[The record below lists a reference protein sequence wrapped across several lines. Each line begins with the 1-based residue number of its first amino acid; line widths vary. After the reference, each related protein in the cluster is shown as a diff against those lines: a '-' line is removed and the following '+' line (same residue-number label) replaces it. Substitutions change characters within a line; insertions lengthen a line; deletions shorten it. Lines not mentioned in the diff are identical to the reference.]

1 MAVGVLRS
9 NSLHSCC
16 VFGRSNNS
24 HSEIKVVSLNLSQH
38 ILVYTT
44 KMGKGKGKSTVLQ
57 YVLKKQAGMSWTGLD

>member
-1 MAVGVLRS
+1 MALGILRS

-24 HSEIKVVSLNLSQH
+24 PSEVNVVSLNLSQH

-44 KMGKGKGKSTVLQ
+44 KMRV
-57 YVLKKQAGMSWTGLD
+57 